1 MEKTSEANP
10 EKISAGSPAEVH
22 CQLACQYANIH
33 SQKPQCDRIQN
44 RSFEREKCLI
54 IRIKINKYI

>member
-22 CQLACQYANIH
+22 CQLACQHANIH
-33 SQKPQCDRIQN
+33 SQNHNVTGYRMALLKG
-44 RSFEREKCLI
+44 RSV
-54 IRIKINKYI
+54 